1 VRKVA
6 ATTRHDFVA
15 ERRTDEI
22 GSTVTPVLINPYCR
36 GLALKDPGY
45 EKIPRH
51 WSADPRWRKSVNT
64 GWKLDG
70 SVGLSSEVVMAVRL
84 LVNGCLLGWLAVGPA
99 IAADRALSVTIYADD
114 QALVQDRRDI
124 EVKGGRQRI
133 EFQDVSAQI
142 RPETVSLTADD
153 ISIVEQN
160 FDFDLL
166 TPSKMMEKAVGHEV
180 TIVRVNPATGAETR
194 EQAEVLATNAG
205 VVLKIGQ
212 HIEVLRDDGLPVR
225 VIFDKVPDNLRA
237 RPTLSVTVIGAHA
250 GTRPATLSYLTPGLG
265 WKADYVALYNEGDS
279 KIDVQGW
286 VTLTNSSGVTYDNAQ
301 TLLVA
306 GSPAAADGG
315 GRQPNYYYR
324 QPGPRPTLQQAG
336 TESGS
341 RERLGDFYLY
351 PLAER
356 TTIANLQTKQVSF
369 LDVQGVPAEHGYE
382 YRNRW
387 LGTADQP
394 QSAKSIYSFSTSAHA
409 GLGDQLPAGILR
421 FYMRDKRGD
430 PQFIGESSID
440 HTPMGSTL
448 SLATGDAFDV
458 KVRAVVEKRTRLNTN
473 NSGANNLF
481 ANHWQSD
488 MRYELSN
495 ALPRPVTVKLVQ
507 EGLWGDSRII
517 TESIKSTRRSADAAE
532 WSVTV
537 PANGNASVTAS
548 FDTRY

>member
-1 VRKVA
+1 LNASGFLEVFMFSRLPGVGCTGGSLAAAVA
-6 ATTRHDFVA
+6 
-15 ERRTDEI
+15 
-22 GSTVTPVLINPYCR
+22 
-36 GLALKDPGY
+36 LALVAG
-45 EKIPRH
+45 
-51 WSADPRWRKSVNT
+51 AA
-64 GWKLDG
+64 G
-70 SVGLSSEVVMAVRL
+70 
-84 LVNGCLLGWLAVGPA
+84 
-99 IAADRALSVTIYADD
+99 AADRALSVTIYADD
-114 QALVQDRRDI
+114 LALVQDRRDI
-124 EVKGGRQRI
+124 EIKGGRQRI

-142 RPETVSLTADD
+142 QPETVSLTADD
-153 ISIVEQN
+153 IGIVEQN

-166 TPSKMMEKAVGHEV
+166 TPAKMMEKAVGHEV

-194 EQAEVLATNAG
+194 EEAEVLATNAG

-237 RPTLSVTVIGAHA
+237 RPTLSVTVIGGHS
-250 GTRPATLSYLTPGLG
+250 GTRSATLSYLTPGLG
-265 WKADYVALYNEGDS
+265 WKADYVALYDENDS

-324 QPGPRPTLQQAG
+324 PSAARPTLQQAG

-369 LDVQGVPAEHGYE
+369 LDVHGVPAEHGYE
-382 YRNRW
+382 YRNPW
-387 LGTADQP
+387 LGTAETP

-409 GLGDQLPAGILR
+409 GLGDQLPAGVLR
-421 FYMRDKRGD
+421 FYLRDKRGD
-430 PQFIGESSID
+430 PQFIGESRID

-458 KVRAVVEKRTRLNTN
+458 KVRAVVDKRTRL
-473 NSGANNLF
+473 GANDSGTNHSGG
-481 ANHWQSD
+481 NHWQSD
-488 MRYELSN
+488 MRYDLSN
-495 ALPRPVTVKLVQ
+495 ALPRPVTVKLIQ
-507 EGLWGDSRII
+507 DGLWGDSRII
-517 TESIKSTRRSADAAE
+517 SESVKSTHPSADAAE
-532 WSVTV
+532 WAVTV
-537 PANGNASVTAS
+537 PANGNVSVTAS
-548 FDTRY
+548 FDTRF